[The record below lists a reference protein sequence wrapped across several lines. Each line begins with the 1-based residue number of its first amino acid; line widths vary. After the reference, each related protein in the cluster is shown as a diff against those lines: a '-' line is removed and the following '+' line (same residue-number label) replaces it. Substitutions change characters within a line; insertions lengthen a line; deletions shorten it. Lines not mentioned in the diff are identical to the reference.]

1 MGRRHLDQHQGL
13 QLLVGTKPSA
23 TPERAIELRAPFRG
37 ASAPHVLCWAR
48 AIYTQLAKSSP
59 DIYDNHDIHMESRL
73 GKSCCICEGLRSTH
87 TFLDSS
93 KLPSWNSNHV
103 GSNPNV
109 PISHHSLLEVL
120 SYLHCSHAVSLAN
133 TPSPSRLFDARA
145 DVDGH
150 PS

>member
-120 SYLHCSHAVSLAN
+120 SISIAHM
-133 TPSPSRLFDARA
+133 LFL
-145 DVDGH
+145 
-150 PS
+150 